1 MLDINQIKSLAE
13 NKENVIITA
22 HVFSQIKIRKI
33 RISDILT
40 AIKDGEIIEQYPNDF
55 PYPSCLVFGYTSD
68 ETPIHIVC
76 GVGDGKLWIITA
88 YFPDPNRWEKD
99 LKTRK
104 VM

>member
-1 MLDINQIKSLAE
+1 MLDIEQIKKIAA
-13 NKENVIITA
+13 NKDNVIITS
-22 HVFSQIKIRKI
+22 HVFLQIKIRGI
-33 RISDILT
+33 RIPDILT
-40 AIKDGEIIEQYPNDF
+40 AIGNGEIIEQYPNDF

-68 ETPIHIVC
+68 KAPIHIVC
-76 GVGDGKLWIITA
+76 GVGGGKLWIITA

>member
-40 AIKDGEIIEQYPNDF
+40 AVENGEIIEQYPNDF
-55 PYPSCLVFGYTSD
+55 PYPSCLVFGHTSD
-68 ETPIHIVC
+68 QTPIHIVC
-76 GVGDGKLWIITA
+76 GV
-88 YFPDPNRWEKD
+88 
-99 LKTRK
+99 
-104 VM
+104 

>member
-1 MLDINQIKSLAE
+1 MLDITQIKCLAE

-40 AIKDGEIIEQYPNDF
+40 AIENGEIIEQYPNDF
-55 PYPSCLVFGYTSD
+55 PYPSCLVFGYTA
-68 ETPIHIVC
+68 TQIPLHIVC
-76 GVGDGKLWIITA
+76 GVGDRKLWIITA
-88 YFPDPNRWEKD
+88 YFPDPKRWEKD